1 MSRFRIT
8 HRVCISL
15 LVLGALAGC
24 GKKKEPDAKP
34 ATQVV
39 ARVNSDEITV
49 HQINSVLARTPN
61 IAPET
66 AEKAKREILER
77 LIDQQ
82 LAKQQ
87 AVLKNLERS
96 PRVQQ
101 ALEAAKSEILARAYL
116 DQVAA
121 ALPLPTAEETKKY
134 YLDHPG
140 LFAQRRVYVLEE
152 IATTLNDDAA
162 RELRAR
168 AGKSR
173 SLKELADWLQAQGIP
188 FVPNRGVRAAEQLPL
203 DMVPKL
209 QGAKEG
215 DVLFLE
221 SGENRQ
227 VIRVV
232 AARSEP
238 VDEAAAAPRIQ
249 QFLSNQ
255 RRNEAIANEM
265 KQLKAGAKIEY
276 TGEYAAAPAE
286 AEAKRAESKAKA
298 QADAEAKRKA
308 DAEAQ
313 ARSEEATKTR
323 LAAEA
328 KARLEAEAQA
338 RAAASKPVALPQ
350 DSIKKGVGALK

>member
-1 MSRFRIT
+1 MSRFRTT

-15 LVLGALAGC
+15 LILGAAAGC
-24 GKKKEPDAKP
+24 GKKKEQDAKP
-34 ATQVV
+34 ATQVA

-49 HQINSVLARTPN
+49 HQINGALARTPN
-61 IAPET
+61 IAPEA

-82 LAKQQ
+82 LARQQ
-87 AVLKNLERS
+87 AILKDLDRS
-96 PRVQQ
+96 PRVLQ

-116 DQVAA
+116 EQVAA
-121 ALPLPTAEETKKY
+121 ALPKPTAEETKKY
-134 YLDHPG
+134 YLDNPG

-152 IATTLNDDAA
+152 ISTTVKDDVA

-168 AGKSR
+168 AGKAR
-173 SLKELADWLQAQGIP
+173 SLKELADWLQAQEIA
-188 FVPNRGVRAAEQLPL
+188 FTPNRGVRAAEQLPL

-209 QGAKEG
+209 QGAKDG

-221 SGENRQ
+221 SGDTRQ

-238 VDEAAAAPRIQ
+238 VDETAATPRIQ

-255 RRNEAIANEM
+255 RANAAIANEM
-265 KQLKAGAKIEY
+265 KQLRAGAKIDY
-276 TGEYAAAPAE
+276 AGEFASAPAE
-286 AEAKRAESKAKA
+286 AEAKRAEARAKA

-313 ARSEEATKTR
+313 ARSEETTKAR

-328 KARLEAEAQA
+328 KARLEAEAQG
-338 RAAASKPVALPQ
+338 RAAAGKPVALPQ